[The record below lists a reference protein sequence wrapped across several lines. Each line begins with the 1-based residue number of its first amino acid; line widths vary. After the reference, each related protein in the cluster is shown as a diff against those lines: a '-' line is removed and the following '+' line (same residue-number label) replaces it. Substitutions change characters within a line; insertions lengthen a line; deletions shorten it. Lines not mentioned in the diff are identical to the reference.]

1 MKWDHLPDI
10 TAFDDAR
17 RREAYRRLARAARG
31 EEPDRLLELDDV
43 RGRLAL
49 FEQRYVG
56 IEPIPVARV
65 VGTASRS
72 RDFDRQFRPTDG
84 AVRERWRR
92 IEQAFPRG
100 DFPPILVYRV
110 GEAYFVVDGHHRV
123 AVARHRGV
131 EFIDA
136 EVTELR
142 SRVPLPAD
150 ADLGRLIVL
159 EHERAFMHDSGL
171 ERARPEARI
180 ECSRPQGYLQLLE
193 QMRAHGFEVS
203 VQRQAYVPPE
213 EAAGH
218 WYDHVFLPTVE
229 VIERE
234 GLRETFPDAPDG
246 DLFLWVNE
254 RRRGAVAD
262 PDDRPIEETIQAARE
277 ELASRPGR
285 RPRRPSGP
293 GRRRS
298 RGRPTR

>member
-31 EEPDRLLELDDV
+31 QEADRLLELDDV

-72 RDFDRQFRPTDG
+72 RDFDRQFRPIDEG
-84 AVRERWRR
+84 VRERWRR

-131 EFIDA
+131 DFIDA

-142 SRVPLPAD
+142 SRIPLPAD

-159 EHERAFMHDSGL
+159 EHERTFMHDSGL

-193 QMRAHGFEVS
+193 QIHAHGFELS
-203 VQRQAYVPPE
+203 VEREAYVPPE

-218 WYDHVFLPTVE
+218 WYDQVFLPTVE
-229 VIERE
+229 VIQRE
-234 GLRETFPDAPDG
+234 GLPETFPDAPDG
-246 DLFLWVNE
+246 DLFLWVND
-254 RRRGAVAD
+254 RRRGATAD
-262 PDDRPIEETIQAARE
+262 PGHRPIEETIRTARQ
-277 ELASRPGR
+277 ELGARSGR
-285 RPRRPSGP
+285 RPRRPG
-293 GRRRS
+293 GQRRRGS
-298 RGRPTR
+298 RERRTR